1 MLIVGTVGISTAIRQ
16 LVSSHAAENRQP
28 AHLAALADPEQHH
41 HAARGRITQSG
52 GMGNNYFLQ
61 VRYVE
66 NGEFTGKVSTPLV
79 PAVAGLTGTSIV
91 SMPKLPTNDQLTDDM
106 YGKPFTKNAV
116 LRAVANNSVDGGTG
130 TDPNNDLETG

>member
-1 MLIVGTVGISTAIRQ
+1 MLQKTDNQLISQRSLILSNTTM
-16 LVSSHAAENRQP
+16 L
-28 AHLAALADPEQHH
+28 
-41 HAARGRITQSG
+41 RGANNQSG
-52 GMGNNYFLQ
+52 GMGNTYFLQ

-79 PAVAGLTGTSIV
+79 PAVAGLTGSSIV

-106 YGKPFTKNAV
+106 YGKPFTTNAV
-116 LRAVANNSVDGGTG
+116 LRAVANNSVDDGTG